1 MMLGRLLQL
10 LLLAVLTIPLGWG
23 AERTL
28 VVVGDSL
35 SSGYGLAAGQSW
47 VSMLEQRLDEQG
59 YGYTVVNASISGDTS
74 AGGRARLPRLLERHA
89 PAIVILELGGNDGL
103 RGQPIAELRSNL
115 DAMLDMVEA
124 TGAQAVLA
132 GIRIPP
138 NYGSAYTES
147 LAAVYTELAEA
158 HGVPLLEFMLD
169 GVALNPSLMQ
179 ADGIHPN
186 AEGQQIILE
195 NVWSVLDDVLA
206 HE

>member
-115 DAMLDMVEA
+115 DAMLDMVAA

-195 NVWSVLDDVLA
+195 NVWSVLDEVLA

>member
-74 AGGRARLPRLLERHA
+74 AGGRARLPQLLERHA

>member
-1 MMLGRLLQL
+1 
-10 LLLAVLTIPLGWG
+10 
-23 AERTL
+23 
-28 VVVGDSL
+28 
-35 SSGYGLAAGQSW
+35 
-47 VSMLEQRLDEQG
+47 
-59 YGYTVVNASISGDTS
+59 
-74 AGGRARLPRLLERHA
+74 
-89 PAIVILELGGNDGL
+89 
-103 RGQPIAELRSNL
+103 
-115 DAMLDMVEA
+115 MVEA